1 MNPCLYYKLLAFKP
15 SIYPKAIIAS
25 RGDLP
30 EMLINRLNN
39 CRYIHFHLTVV
50 SLSIARVCLLI
61 PFLLIVCSLTQLSHA
76 QVNAEIDDTRI
87 PSEQMTGSQ
96 RTWLWFDDSGP
107 QDFTLTMLALSQDL
121 GFAPHTFDAMNNE
134 SVLSQSESDERYGEI
149 FIEMFNEISQHK
161 GKDVR
166 LTEEHLR
173 KVSDAGQLAEMVDS
187 IVPHHEQVKLLR
199 TKIRQ
204 YQKLTVFIWPLF
216 SNMSLSLGQRA
227 PEVAKLRWMLTQLG
241 DFPVKKSSGYRDAIF
256 DVGLINA
263 IKHFQQRHGLSV
275 TGKLNE
281 KTLLALNVS
290 PSERI
295 EQMRQTIFSW
305 FQLPSDL
312 PWRYVWVNLASFTL
326 DVFEKDVSVLHMR
339 VIVGKPLTPT
349 PQMFTQ
355 LTQFTINPTWT
366 PPVSIIFDELLPQ
379 NTIEP
384 GYLASRGFELR
395 KFVSGATSVIDV
407 GQLSGQQVIS
417 YLSRYKLVQ
426 EPGHYNAL
434 GKFRFSI
441 PNTEAIYLHDTPVKS
456 LFNGLDR
463 ALSHGCVRLENAPG
477 LLQYL
482 MADQVKHHTSAITA
496 SLENQRPRHFSLPEP
511 LPVYLIYHTR
521 WIDANGLLQLR
532 PDVYNLDKDM

>member
-15 SIYPKAIIAS
+15 SIHPKTIIAS
-25 RGDLP
+25 RGDWP
-30 EMLINRLNN
+30 EMLVIRLNN
-39 CRYIHFHLTVV
+39 CRYIHFHLTVA

-61 PFLLIVCSLTQLSHA
+61 SFLLIGCSLTQLAHA

-87 PSEQMTGSQ
+87 LSEQMTGSQ
-96 RTWLWFDDSGP
+96 RTWLWFGDSGP
-107 QDFTLTMLALSQDL
+107 QDFTVRMLALSQDL

-134 SVLSQSESDERYGEI
+134 SVLSQSESDEHYGEI
-149 FIEMFNEISQHK
+149 FIEMFNEISGHK
-161 GKDVR
+161 GKDDR

-204 YQKLTVFIWPLF
+204 YQKLTAFIWPLF
-216 SNMSLSLGQRA
+216 SNMSLSLGQRS

-241 DFPVKKSSGYRDAIF
+241 DFPVKQSSGYRDAIF

-263 IKHFQQRHGLSV
+263 IKHFQQRHGLFV

-295 EQMRQTIFSW
+295 EQMRLTIFSW
-305 FQLPSDL
+305 FRLPSDL
-312 PWRYVWVNLASFTL
+312 PWRYVWVNLASSTL

-407 GQLSGQQVIS
+407 GQLSSQQVIS
-417 YLSRYKLVQ
+417 YLSGYKLVQ

-441 PNTEAIYLHDTPVKS
+441 PNKEAIYLHDTPVKS

-532 PDVYNLDKDM
+532 PDVYNLDKDR